1 MSKPVLLYFEYVGAW
16 YSEHLL
22 MKLVI
27 TKSNAQKTMVSYS
40 WCTFDGAIFS
50 IAQGLCVSLIDN
62 SFTNP
67 NTEILSR
74 TRISLIR
81 AEESSISYIQ
91 IIPSCI
97 ADYSIDWLSYLIDW
111 LIDDVSVK
119 SAVVLISRQSLPYP
133 SHQNRMAPVTRPRFR
148 EVDLLQIEE
157 K

>member
-62 SFTNP
+62 SFIYKPKHWN
-67 NTEILSR
+67 L
-74 TRISLIR
+74 
-81 AEESSISYIQ
+81 ISYPN
-91 IIPSCI
+91 II
-97 ADYSIDWLSYLIDW
+97 D
-111 LIDDVSVK
+111 
-119 SAVVLISRQSLPYP
+119 
-133 SHQNRMAPVTRPRFR
+133 
-148 EVDLLQIEE
+148 
-157 K
+157 